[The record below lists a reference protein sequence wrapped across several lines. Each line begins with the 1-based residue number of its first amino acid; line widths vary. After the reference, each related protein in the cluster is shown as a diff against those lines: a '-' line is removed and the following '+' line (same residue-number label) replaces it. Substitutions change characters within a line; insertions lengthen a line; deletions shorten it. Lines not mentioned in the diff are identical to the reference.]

1 MSTPSQIFDNELQA
15 LKGIY
20 PGNDWTVQSVF
31 PLHDDVTASDVKA
44 GMAVYMDPT
53 DKKWKLG
60 IGPVSS
66 ATVRHMVHLL
76 FHNGTDYCVAGDD
89 GNDVNFDGG
98 PMGIAVSNA
107 GEVSVTSGSYDTAVY
122 APGELL
128 TAGSDGKIE
137 KWTAGNG
144 TVIGT
149 VSTGTEAHEQNSSID
164 RLSFYTLFVPTWA

>member
-1 MSTPSQIFDNELQA
+1 MSTPSQVFDNQLQGI
-15 LKGIY
+15 KGIM

-31 PLHDDVTASDVKA
+31 PLDSTVTASNVKA

-53 DKKWKLG
+53 SKAWKLG
-60 IGPVSS
+60 VGPVGS

-76 FHNGTDYCVAGDD
+76 FHNGTDFCVEGDD

-128 TAGSDGKIE
+128 TAGDDGKIE
-137 KWTAGNG
+137 KWSAGNG
-144 TVIGT
+144 TIIGT
-149 VSTGTEAHEQNSSID
+149 VSTGTAQHEQNSSIN
-164 RLSFYTLFVPTWA
+164 RLSFYTCFVPTWA